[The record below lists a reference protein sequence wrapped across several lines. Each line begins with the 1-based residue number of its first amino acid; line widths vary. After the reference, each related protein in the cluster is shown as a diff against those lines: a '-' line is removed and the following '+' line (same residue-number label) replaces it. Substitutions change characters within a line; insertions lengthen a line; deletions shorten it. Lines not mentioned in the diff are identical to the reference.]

1 VIDSRDRRDR
11 LSFDPLWA
19 QAGEFLLGPAVLLR
33 RSEYPPPQLPNKL
46 AVALVMTRLSM
57 ILLAV
62 ALVAPLLDASRAPA
76 ADVEAG
82 KATAEGCA
90 GCHGEDGISQ
100 TPLTASLA
108 GEPDD
113 FTQWQLVYFRG
124 GGRKSEVM
132 GPIAEALDNQQIRN
146 LGAYY
151 ASLAPPQPQSA
162 SAPDA
167 LAQTGAMLAVQ
178 HRCKSCH
185 GDDYAG
191 VGPAARLAGQREDV
205 LLKALRD
212 FKSGARVGSGVASM
226 ADVTY
231 ELGDA
236 DMQALAHYMAT
247 RP

>member
-1 VIDSRDRRDR
+1 
-11 LSFDPLWA
+11 L
-19 QAGEFLLGPAVLLR
+19 
-33 RSEYPPPQLPNKL
+33 
-46 AVALVMTRLSM
+46 
-57 ILLAV
+57 
-62 ALVAPLLDASRAPA
+62 
-76 ADVEAG
+76 
-82 KATAEGCA
+82 AEGCA
-90 GCHGEDGISQ
+90 GCHGADGVSQ
-100 TPLTASLA
+100 TPLTPSLA

-113 FTQWQLVYFRG
+113 FVQWQLVYFRG

-151 ASLAPPQPQSA
+151 ASLTPPQPQSD
-162 SAPDA
+162 SATD
-167 LAQTGAMLAVQ
+167 LQAQTGAKLAMQ

-212 FKSGARVGSGVASM
+212 FKSGTRVGSGVASM

-231 ELGDA
+231 ELSDA
-236 DMQALAHYMAT
+236 EMQALAHYMAT
-247 RP
+247 QH